1 MAFTIHSVEGGY
13 IPSWEYHPCSAI
25 TPVVG
30 MALYQNAGNLALV
43 SGTTTPTFISMT
55 ERTAALTAG
64 DIIPVLRVN
73 EDIVFETEWSA
84 AATAVKRGQKVTIA
98 SDGLRVTATTTGG
111 VARVVDFD
119 GTAVGDKVRVQITGP
134 DPSTGGGG

>member
-1 MAFTIHSVEGGY
+1 MAFMIHSVEGGY
-13 IPSWEYHPCSAI
+13 VPSWEYQPCSAI

-30 MALYQNAGNLALV
+30 MALYQNAGNLALA
-43 SGTTTPTFISMT
+43 SGTTTPTFVSMT

-64 DIIPVLRVN
+64 DIIPVVQVN
-73 EDIVFETEWSA
+73 EDIIWETEWSA
-84 AATAVKRGQKVTIA
+84 AATSIKRGQKVTIA
-98 SDGLRVTATTTGG
+98 TDGLRVTATTTGG

-134 DPSTGGGG
+134 DPTGG